1 MYTADGQLAE
11 HSEAFSIFESVH
23 DSVLIADFSH
33 HITSHNRHAMELLGA
48 HDGELIGMQL
58 EDVIHAQDR
67 GSLTALFDQAG
78 RSSTPTEIAASVKTR
93 TGVSLPVTLSVA
105 QYRTGPENAYVLI
118 CVKDLSVS
126 KSGRREMS
134 NLEAIFDHVPSPVL
148 RIGREGTIIYANAA
162 SWILLE
168 YWAVEVGGLLPTE
181 WQQKVQLM
189 FERGETTELTAQIG
203 FKVVQL
209 IGIPMQ
215 GMDCVNLYGVDVT
228 QRRRIEEKLA
238 MNAQVVENASE
249 GVMITDGDLRVL
261 EINRAFTEITG
272 LEPAEILGESAV
284 PLLSG
289 TESGVF
295 DKVWSE
301 VMHSGKWQGE
311 LWDRRKNGE
320 SYPKWLSITSVK
332 DGSGN
337 AVNFT
342 VIFADV
348 SKIKEAE
355 ENLYQ
360 LAHYDSLTG
369 LANRRS
375 FKDRLEEALVAA
387 RRTETKLGLMF
398 VDLDSFKHVNDHLG
412 HAAGDE
418 LLCTVAR
425 RIRAAVRESDAVA
438 RIGGD
443 EFTVILPGLHTST
456 DVVPIAEKILNQVKG
471 PCIIG
476 GQDLAMS
483 ASVGIAIFPDDG
495 KDADTLLLDADTAM
509 YRAKETG
516 KNDYQFFSPEMNSH
530 ARERLTLRA
539 RLRRAV
545 ECAELSVH
553 FQPQVDAVNGR
564 FVAAEALARWFDSEG
579 HMVNPAIFIP
589 LAEESGLIHDLGE
602 LVFRKVCEQ
611 WVSWSSSGILPPRLA
626 VNISVAQLRGRD
638 FPKRF
643 QDIFDRTGV
652 PPQAIEFEL
661 TESMFIDDSSDI
673 MRKLNELREGGATL
687 AIDDFGTR
695 YSSLSYLKRLP
706 IDRIKIDKSFVNDVP
721 HDKRSGEIA
730 GAIVAMGR
738 SMHLEVV
745 AEGVEKVAQLLFLR
759 EQGCHLIQGHLLRMA
774 CAPEDLEADL
784 RAGVIPM
791 EVKR

>member
-1 MYTADGQLAE
+1 MYTSDGRFAE
-11 HSEAFSIFESVH
+11 QSEAFSIFENVH
-23 DSVLIADFSH
+23 DSVLIADHSQSIRF
-33 HITSHNRHAMELLGA
+33 HNRHAKELLVA
-48 HDGELIGMQL
+48 TDGELIGLQL
-58 EDVIHAQDR
+58 EDVVQAYDSGNMSMLIQRAD
-67 GSLTALFDQAG
+67 GSNV
-78 RSSTPTEIAASVKTR
+78 PTEIAALAKTR
-93 TGVSLPVTLSVA
+93 SGESLPVTLSV
-105 QYRTGPENAYVLI
+105 GKVCNESGSAYLLV
-118 CVKDLSVS
+118 CMKDLREIKSAQQGLTSV
-126 KSGRREMS
+126 
-134 NLEAIFDHVPSPVL
+134 EAVFDHVPSPVL
-148 RIGREGTIIYANAA
+148 RIGLDGTIIYANAA

-168 YWAVEVGGLLPTE
+168 YWTAGVGELLPPE
-181 WQQKVQLM
+181 WQKRVHRM
-189 FERGETTELTAQIG
+189 FEYGETTELTVQIG

-209 IGIPMQ
+209 IGIPMRE
-215 GMDCVNLYGVDVT
+215 MDCVDLYGVDVT

-272 LEPAEILGESAV
+272 FEPAEILGESAV

-295 DKVWSE
+295 DRVWSE
-301 VMHSGKWQGE
+301 VLRSGKWQGE

-320 SYPKWLSITSVK
+320 SYPKWLSIASVR
-332 DGSGN
+332 DESGN
-337 AVNFT
+337 PMNFT
-342 VIFADV
+342 IIFADV

-375 FKDRLEEALVAA
+375 FKDRLDEALLRA

-398 VDLDSFKHVNDHLG
+398 VDLDSFKYVNDHLG

-418 LLCTVAR
+418 LLCSVAR

-443 EFTVILPGLHTST
+443 EFTVILPGLHSST
-456 DVVPIAEKILNQVKG
+456 DVVPIAEKILNRVKE
-471 PCIIG
+471 PCIIN

-483 ASVGIAIFPDDG
+483 ASVGIAIFPDDS

-509 YRAKETG
+509 YRAKESG
-516 KNDYQFFSPEMNSH
+516 KNDYQFFSPKMNSH
-530 ARERLTLRA
+530 ARERLTMRA

-553 FQPQVDAVNGR
+553 YQPQVDALSGR
-564 FVAAEALARWFDSEG
+564 FVAAEALARWFDEDAR
-579 HMVNPAIFIP
+579 MVSPSVFIP
-589 LAEESGLIHDLGE
+589 LAEESGLIHELGE
-602 LVFRKVCEQ
+602 LIFRKVCEQ
-611 WVSWSSSGILPPRLA
+611 WVKWRASGITPPRLA
-626 VNISVAQLRGRD
+626 VNISVPQLRGRD

-643 QDIFDRTGV
+643 REIFEQTGV
-652 PPQAIEFEL
+652 PPHAIEFEL
-661 TESMFIDDSSDI
+661 TESVFIDDSSDI
-673 MRKLNELREGGATL
+673 TRKLNELRESGSSL

-706 IDRIKIDKSFVNDVP
+706 IDRIKIDKSFVCDLP
-721 HDKRSGEIA
+721 HDKSSGEIA
-730 GAIVAMGR
+730 GAIIAMGR
-738 SMHLEVV
+738 SMHLEVI
-745 AEGVEKVAQLLFLR
+745 AEGVEEVGQLLFMR
-759 EQGCHLIQGHLLRMA
+759 EQGCHLIQGHLLREA

-784 RAGVIPM
+784 RTGTIAM
-791 EVKR
+791 EAE